1 MSKNRT
7 FSSEISQRYALALYD
22 LSKEKNQTEEFIT
35 NMTAFIKIFN
45 SNKDLKNFV
54 KNPTYSVENQKI
66 VFDKILSLMN
76 FNKLVKNFF
85 QILIIKKRIF
95 YLDKIIEEFLK
106 LISLKRG
113 EVTGNLISPKEIDEN
128 TILEIQREISTNI
141 KRSIKLKSK
150 IDKSLIGGIIIQIG
164 SFMIDASIKNKLQKY
179 KKLMSEA

>member
-66 VFDKILSLMN
+66 VFDKIL
-76 FNKLVKNFF
+76 
-85 QILIIKKRIF
+85 KKI
-95 YLDKIIEEFLK
+95 
-106 LISLKRG
+106 
-113 EVTGNLISPKEIDEN
+113 NLSK
-128 TILEIQREISTNI
+128 
-141 KRSIKLKSK
+141 KIKLTVDVDPLNFS
-150 IDKSLIGGIIIQIG
+150 
-164 SFMIDASIKNKLQKY
+164 
-179 KKLMSEA
+179 

>member
-7 FSSEISQRYALALYD
+7 FSSEISKRYALALYE
-22 LSKEKNQTEEFIT
+22 LSKEQKQTEEFVS
-35 NMTAFIKIFN
+35 NMINFMKIFN

-85 QILIIKKRIF
+85 SVLITKKRIF
-95 YLDKIIEEFLK
+95 FLDQIIEEFLN
-106 LISLKRG
+106 LISIKRG
-113 EVTGNLISPKEIDEN
+113 EISGSLISSKEIDEK
-128 TILEIQREISTNI
+128 TILDIEKEISENI

-150 IDKSLIGGIIIQIG
+150 IDKSLIGGVVVQIG
-164 SFMIDASIKNKLQKY
+164 SLMIDTSIKNKLQKY
-179 KKLMSEA
+179 KKLMIEA

>member
-76 FNKLVKNFF
+76 FNELVKNFF

-128 TILEIQREISTNI
+128 SILEIQREISTNI
-141 KRSIKLKSK
+141 KRSIKLKPK

-164 SFMIDASIKNKLQKY
+164 SLMIDASIKNKLQKY

>member
-1 MSKNRT
+1 LSKNRT

-128 TILEIQREISTNI
+128 SILEIQREISTNI

-164 SFMIDASIKNKLQKY
+164 SLMIDASIKNKLQKY